1 MEFRLESGSPT
12 ASASPC
18 LVLPYLQG
26 GPQPQVFEAA
36 DQAGGGHLSNLLGR
50 AGFTGKA
57 EQTLMLYDIGGLN
70 PAGVLLV
77 GLGKADE
84 LDLRKLRKAAA
95 AAART
100 LDERRVPEVLWTL
113 HQVHINGSDPYLR
126 LRESLLALRHALYR
140 FDQMKQE
147 PDPDEAP
154 QLERVNAWLDADQ
167 DRERA
172 TRALTQA
179 QAIATGVD
187 LARDLGNLP
196 GNVCTPGYL
205 AEQARVMAVNFP
217 ELEVTILER
226 EDMEELGMGA
236 LLSVA
241 RGSRQPPKL
250 IVMVYRG
257 AGPGV
262 KPITLVGKGLTFD
275 AGGISL
281 KPSEKMDEMK
291 YDMCGGASVF
301 GALRAC
307 LELRLPLNVIGVV
320 PASENLPDGNANKP
334 GDIVLSLA
342 GKSIEILNTDA
353 EGRLILCDAL
363 AYARRFEPDT
373 LIDIATLTGACIVAL
388 GRHPSGL
395 FSRDDDLAHEL
406 IQAGEVSGDRLWRLP
421 LWDDYQE
428 QLKSRFADV
437 ANIGGR
443 DAGAVTAAC
452 FLARFTEDV
461 RWAHLD
467 VAGTAWVSGDKKGA
481 TGRPV
486 PLLCQYLIDRADA
499 RP

>member
-1 MEFRLESGSPT
+1 MEFTLEFSPL
-12 ASASPC
+12 AESESPC
-18 LVLPYLQG
+18 LILPHWQD
-26 GPQPQVFEAA
+26 GPQSRVFEAA
-36 DQAGGGHLSNLLGR
+36 DRASGGRLSSLAGQAGFNAK
-50 AGFTGKA
+50 AGKV
-57 EQTLMLYDIGGLN
+57 LMLYGIEGLR
-70 PAGVLLV
+70 AGAVLLV
-77 GLGKADE
+77 GLGSAAEAD
-84 LDLRKLRKAAA
+84 LSTLRKAAA
-95 AAART
+95 AAAHQLT
-100 LDERRVPEVLWTL
+100 ERRVTDAVWTL
-113 HQVHINGSDPYLR
+113 HQVDVDGTDPYTR
-126 LRESLLALRHALYR
+126 LRESLIALRHALYR
-140 FDQMKQE
+140 FDQFKQE
-147 PDPDEAP
+147 PDKDELP
-154 QLERVNAWLDADQ
+154 RLERLRPWLEADQ
-167 DRERA
+167 DPDRA
-172 TRALTQA
+172 NRALA
-179 QAIATGVD
+179 QARAVAAGVD

-205 AEQARVMAVNFP
+205 AEQARVLALNFP
-217 ELEVTILER
+217 ELDVTILEQ
-226 EDMEELGMGA
+226 EGMEELGMGA

-250 IVMVYRG
+250 IVMSYHG
-257 AGPGV
+257 AGEGI

-291 YDMCGGASVF
+291 YDMCGGAAVF
-301 GALRAC
+301 GVLRAC
-307 LELRLPLNVIGVV
+307 LELKLPLNVVGVV

-334 GDIVLSLA
+334 GDIVTSLA
-342 GKSIEILNTDA
+342 GKTIEVLNTDA

-363 AYARRFEPDT
+363 TYARRFTPDT

-395 FSRDDDLAHEL
+395 FSRDDDLAREL
-406 IQAGEVSGDRLWRLP
+406 TRAGEASGDRTWRLP

-452 FLARFTEDV
+452 FLARFTEDL

-467 VAGTAWVSGDKKGA
+467 VAGTAWVSGERKDA

-486 PLLCQYLIDRADA
+486 PLLCHYLIDRAGA
-499 RP
+499 QP